1 MDKLLKNRKDFLRKT
16 SSIYEALSKNMPSE
30 EHEEARKFFLQ
41 STTTRISIVYIMK
54 NFFEYKRITASD
66 IYSELSPRHGSKSS
80 IVNFISKGIK
90 KDYFYFYKKNDDNR
104 KKYLFPR
111 QKFTKIWCA
120 FLSRS
125 EGVPIHKEIN
135 WKEIT
140 SPPDFL

>member
-80 IVNFISKGIK
+80 IANFISKGVK
-90 KDYFYFYKKNDDNR
+90 NDYFYFHKNGDDNR
-104 KKYLFPR
+104 KKYLFPTE
-111 QKFTKIWCA
+111 KFTKIWCA

-125 EGVPIHKEIN
+125 EGVPINEKVN
-135 WKEIT
+135 WEQIT

>member
-125 EGVPIHKEIN
+125 EGVPIDKEIN

>member
-125 EGVPIHKEIN
+125 EGVPIDNEIN

>member
-1 MDKLLKNRKDFLRKT
+1 MRST
-16 SSIYEALSKNMPSE
+16 
-30 EHEEARKFFLQ
+30 EHENARKFFLQ

-54 NFFEYKRITASD
+54 NFFENKRITASD

-125 EGVPIHKEIN
+125 EGVPIDNEIN